1 MLYKRKE
8 RPEGSYDT
16 IVIGSGLAGMT
27 AAKKLGL
34 NGRKVLLLESHN
46 KLGGFAT
53 WFRRKQGE
61 HIFDVS
67 LHGFPIGMKKTC
79 RKYWTK
85 NIADSIKQV
94 NKVRFI
100 NPQYDLTSDFTK
112 EDFTEKLVNHFNV
125 PRDTVEGFF
134 NHLASMNFYDDD
146 GMTNGELFKKYFG
159 ERNDITRFLLE
170 PIVYANGSTLEDP
183 AISYGIVFSNFMS
196 KGVYIYRG
204 GTDKLISE
212 MKENLLETGV
222 DIKLHA
228 FVEEIVVENG
238 VTRGVKLSDGH
249 FIESKSVVSNAN
261 LHRTIFK
268 MVGKQKWAPEYVES
282 AQKVRLNTSSCQ
294 VFMGLKPGT
303 SIPDMGELIFYSE
316 DKEFS
321 TDALLSPKVGSQ
333 TFSLYYPNTRPSKI
347 GDNRGERFA
356 VVSSSNARYEDW
368 ANLTEAEYKDKKEYN
383 IERAL
388 SCLDKIIPGTRE
400 KINYVDAS
408 TPLTVE
414 KYTHHKGGASFGT
427 KFEGLPVS
435 MNMHKEISG
444 LFHAGS
450 VGIIMSGWLGAA
462 NYGVIQS
469 HEVDNY
475 LDKIEKKDHLKS
487 SQQTV

>member
-8 RPEGSYDT
+8 KPVGPYDV

-27 AAKKLGL
+27 AAKKLGR
-34 NGRKVLLLESHN
+34 NGRRVLLLESHN

-53 WFRRKQGE
+53 WFRRNQGE
-61 HIFDVS
+61 HTFDVS

-85 NIADSIKQV
+85 EISDSIKQV
-94 NKVRFI
+94 NKVRFM
-100 NPQYDLTSDFTK
+100 NPQYDLESDFTK
-112 EDFTEKLVNHFNV
+112 EDFTNKLVNHFKV
-125 PRDTVEGFF
+125 PRDTVDAFF
-134 NHLASMNFYDDD
+134 NHLANMNFYDDD
-146 GMTNGELFKKYFG
+146 GMTNGELFRKYFG
-159 ERNDITRFLLE
+159 DRNDITRFLLE

-204 GTDKLISE
+204 GTDKLIGL
-212 MKENLLETGV
+212 MRDDLLETGV
-222 DIKLHA
+222 DIKLHS
-228 FVEEIVVENG
+228 FVEEIVVEG
-238 VTRGVKLSDGH
+238 DVTRGVRLKDGT
-249 FIESKSVVSNAN
+249 FIEAKSVLSNAN
-261 LHRTIFK
+261 LHNTIFK
-268 MVGKQKWAPEYVES
+268 MVGEEKWAPSYVEE
-282 AQKVRLNTSSCQ
+282 ARKVRLNTSSCQ
-294 VFMGLKPGT
+294 VFMGLAAGE
-303 SIPDMGELIFYSE
+303 SLPDMGELIFYSE
-316 DKEFS
+316 DDTFS
-321 TDALLSPKVGSQ
+321 TDALLSPKIGSQ
-333 TFSLYYPNTRPSKI
+333 TFSIYYPNTRPHME
-347 GDNRGERFA
+347 DRYA

-368 ANLTEAEYKDKKEYN
+368 KDLSEEEYIAKKEYN

-388 SCLDKIIPGTRE
+388 SCLEKVIPGTRK

-408 TPLTVE
+408 TPMTVE

-427 KFEGLPVS
+427 KFEGLPIS
-435 MNMHKEISG
+435 MGMHKEIKG

-475 LDKIEKKDHLKS
+475 LDRIEKKTSEEENKEATL
-487 SQQTV
+487 

>member
-8 RPEGSYDT
+8 KPQGPYDV

-34 NGRKVLLLESHN
+34 NGRRVLLLESHN

-79 RKYWTK
+79 RKYWTRE
-85 NIADSIKQV
+85 IADNIKQV

-100 NPQYDLTSDFTK
+100 NPQYDLESDFTK
-112 EDFTEKLVNHFNV
+112 EDFTDKLVNHFKV
-125 PRDTVEGFF
+125 PCETVDAFF
-134 NHLASMNFYDDD
+134 NHLANMNFYDDD
-146 GMTNGELFKKYFG
+146 GMTNGELFSKYFG
-159 ERNDITRFLLE
+159 DRNDITRFLLE

-204 GTDKLISE
+204 GTDKLIGE
-212 MKENLLETGV
+212 MKDNLLETGV
-222 DIKLHA
+222 DIKLHS
-228 FVEEIVVENG
+228 FVEEIVVEEG
-238 VTRGVKLSDGH
+238 VVRGVRLKDGT
-249 FIESKSVVSNAN
+249 FIETKSVVSNAN
-261 LHRTIFK
+261 LHSTIFK
-268 MVGKQKWAPEYVES
+268 MVGKEKWAPDYVER
-282 AQKVRLNTSSCQ
+282 ARKVRLNTSSCQ
-294 VFMGLKPGT
+294 VFMGVKPGET
-303 SIPDMGELIFYSE
+303 IPDMGELIFYSE

-333 TFSLYYPNTRPSKI
+333 TFSLYYPNTRGEGI
-347 GDNRGERFA
+347 EGRGDRYA
-356 VVSSSNARYEDW
+356 IVSSSNARYEDW
-368 ANLTEAEYKDKKEYN
+368 KDLSEAEYREKKEYN

-388 SCLDKIIPGTRE
+388 SCLDKVIPGTRA

-414 KYTHHKGGASFGT
+414 KYTHHKSGASFGT
-427 KFEGLPVS
+427 KFEGLPIS
-435 MNMHKEISG
+435 MKMHEEISG

-475 LDKIEKKDHLKS
+475 LDRVDKEVNTGE
-487 SQQTV
+487 SQPQI